1 MEGNDM
7 PKAIVLRE
15 HGGPEVL
22 RSETIAVG
30 DPGPGEARLRQ
41 TAIGVNF
48 HDCYVRSGLY
58 RTLKLPG
65 IPGIE
70 AAGTVEAVG
79 PGVTNVAPGDRV
91 AYIAADYGAYA
102 DTRLFAASRLV
113 RLPDAIADRTAA
125 ALLIKGL
132 TAELLVRRVHA
143 VREGDFVLVQAAAGG
158 VGQLL
163 CQWASHLG
171 ATVIGTVGSAAKAEL
186 AARRGCRHVIQYRQ
200 EDVVDRV
207 QAITGGAGVAVAYD
221 SVGKDTFYGSLECL
235 AMLGHLVNFGQSSGP
250 VEPLPMTTLSTRS
263 LTVTRP
269 MLYHYIRDTASLQ
282 QMADSLFR
290 ALTDGTLHV
299 DPPREFPLDAVADAH
314 RALEARETVGAVVL
328 TV

>member
-1 MEGNDM
+1 MKM
-7 PKAIVLRE
+7 AKAIVLRE

-22 RSETIAVG
+22 RSETIAVA

-91 AYIAADYGAYA
+91 GYIAADYGAYA
-102 DTRLFAASRLV
+102 DTRLIAAQRLV
-113 RLPDAIADRTAA
+113 RLPDAIDDRTAA

-132 TAELLVRRVHA
+132 TAELLVRRVHT
-143 VREGDFVLVQAAAGG
+143 VQKGDFVLVQAAAGG

-186 AARRGCRHVIQYRQ
+186 AARRGCRHVILYRQ
-200 EDVVDRV
+200 ENVATRV
-207 QAITGGAGVAVAYD
+207 HEITGGAGVAVAYD

-250 VEPLPMTTLSTRS
+250 VEPLPMTTLSTKS

-282 QMADSLFR
+282 AMADSLFR
-290 ALTDGTLHV
+290 ALTDGTLQV
-299 DPPREFPLDAVADAH
+299 DPPREYPLDAVADAH
-314 RALEARETVGAVVL
+314 RALEARETAGAVVL
-328 TV
+328 IA